1 MVIDSTVCSNMLVTI
16 ERKETEKEEKPSLI
30 TSAILMIENR
40 GGDHKY
46 MG

>member
-1 MVIDSTVCSNMLVTI
+1 MVIDSTVCSNILVTI
-16 ERKETEKEEKPSLI
+16 ERKVTEKEEKHSI
-30 TSAILMIENR
+30 SAILMIENR